1 MLLLSSSL
9 IICQT
14 TGTKNTNRF
23 SDYQIEQFYKGL
35 KQAEYLKVRLK
46 KAEVSLDNANNLIES
61 LDEEIRLYKE
71 AIKVKDDIMS
81 STVEVH
87 VQEINKKEIEY
98 NRLNDTFESFKIKA
112 KQQKERNLKRGIVIG
127 VATTIL
133 AGVLI
138 L

>member
-1 MLLLSSSL
+1 MLLLTNSL

-14 TGTKNTNRF
+14 INTNPL
-23 SDYQIEQFYKGL
+23 SKEQIDEVYKGL

-46 KAEVSLDNANNLIES
+46 KAEVALNNANNLIES
-61 LDEEIRLYKE
+61 LDEEIRLFKE
-71 AIKVKDDIMS
+71 ALKAKDDIML
-81 STVEVH
+81 STVEEH
-87 VQEINKKEIEY
+87 VQELNKKEIEY
-98 NRLNDTFESFKIKA
+98 SRLNDTFESFKIKA

-127 VATTIL
+127 VTTTLL

>member
-1 MLLLSSSL
+1 MVMLPSFSQS
-9 IICQT
+9 
-14 TGTKNTNRF
+14 TGIYLTNK
-23 SDYQIEQFYKGL
+23 QAKEIKMGL
-35 KQAEYLKVRLK
+35 QQAEYLKVRLK

-71 AIKVKDDIMS
+71 AIKIKDDIML

-98 NRLNDTFESFKIKA
+98 SRLNDTFESFKIKA

-127 VATTIL
+127 VTTTIL